1 MIGRFILYVF
11 TYLMSPAEFYVD
23 EVLKIEGRHRYEM
36 NKERQELKL
45 GDARYVSNI
54 FINLDFI

>member
-45 GDARYVSNI
+45 GDA
-54 FINLDFI
+54 